1 MLDTSKHSRITLPLN
16 FLPLIVVVKLI
27 TLYACV
33 LPRLDFQPFETR
45 LIETSLHPPPAI
57 WPGRGRT
64 RWPAALVVACKS
76 IRFFDSEKPTLF
88 VGGREEKTGNTP
100 AVRRLPCRSIGK
112 NWILSTYQNHVGHLM
127 ACLLKEILYSGRAPW
142 LWWLGISTDSTVVI
156 RLKHWLCCD

>member
-1 MLDTSKHSRITLPLN
+1 MLDTLKHSRITLPLN

-45 LIETSLHPPPAI
+45 LIETSLHPPPAR

-112 NWILSTYQNHVGHLM
+112 N
-127 ACLLKEILYSGRAPW
+127 
-142 LWWLGISTDSTVVI
+142 
-156 RLKHWLCCD
+156 